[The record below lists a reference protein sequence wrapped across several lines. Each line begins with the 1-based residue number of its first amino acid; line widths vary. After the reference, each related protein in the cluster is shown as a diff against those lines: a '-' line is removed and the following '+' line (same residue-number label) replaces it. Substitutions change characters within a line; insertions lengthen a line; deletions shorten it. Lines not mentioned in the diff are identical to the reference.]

1 MKIKDKNILITGG
14 AGFIGSHIV
23 DLLIKER
30 PRQII
35 IFDNFIRG
43 TRDNLKKALKNKKV
57 KIIKGDVTNFKQ
69 INQAMKNIDYVFH
82 EVALWLLHCE
92 ENPREA
98 IRVNI
103 EGTLNVLEAC
113 VKNKV
118 KKIIVASSASVYGDA
133 EIFPTEETHPFN
145 NYLFYGTSKVAD
157 EQLLRV
163 FWKKYGLDF
172 IALRYFNVYG
182 DRQEYNLAY
191 TSVIMKFIDTLEKG
205 NRPTIYGDGSATMDL
220 IFVEDIA
227 EANILALKSDVTNE
241 VLNVATGKET
251 SLKELL
257 EIIMNLL
264 GIKDVKPIYKPY
276 NKQLVVRRC
285 GSTKKARKLI
295 GFKSRTSVKLGVQR
309 VIQWRAE
316 QEKIKTQKSKNR
328 ENSDY

>member
-1 MKIKDKNILITGG
+1 MNIIKDKRILITGG

-23 DLLIKER
+23 DLLVKEK
-30 PRQII
+30 PRQIV

-43 TRDNLKKALKNKKV
+43 TKENLKEALKSKKV
-57 KIIKGDVTNFKQ
+57 KVIKGDVTDFKQ
-69 INQAMKNIDYVFH
+69 INRAMKGIDYVFH

-118 KKIIVASSASVYGDA
+118 KKIVAASSASVYGDA
-133 EIFPTEETHPFN
+133 EIFPTEENHPFN
-145 NYLFYGTSKVAD
+145 NYLFYGASKVAD
-157 EQLLRV
+157 EQLLRI
-163 FWKKYGLDF
+163 FWKKYGLDY
-172 IALRYFNVYG
+172 IVLRYFNVYG

-191 TSVIMKFIDTLEKG
+191 TSVIMKFIDILAKG
-205 NRPTIYGDGSATMDL
+205 ERPTIYGDGSATMDL
-220 IFVEDIA
+220 VFVDDIA
-227 EANILALKSDVTNE
+227 EANILALKSEATNE

-257 EIIMNLL
+257 EITMNLM
-264 GIKDVKPIYKPY
+264 GVKDVSPLYKPY
-276 NKQLVVRRC
+276 DKQLVVRRC
-285 GSTKKARKLI
+285 GSTKKVRKLI
-295 GFKSRTSVKLGVQR
+295 GFKAKTSVKLGIQK

-316 QEKIKTQKSKNR
+316 QEKIKERKSKK
-328 ENSDY
+328 S